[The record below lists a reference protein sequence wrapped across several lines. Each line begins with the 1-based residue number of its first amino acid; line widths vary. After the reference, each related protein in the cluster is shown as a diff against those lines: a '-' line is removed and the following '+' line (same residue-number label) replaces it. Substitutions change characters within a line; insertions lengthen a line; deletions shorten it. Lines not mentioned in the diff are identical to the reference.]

1 MIKISNKLRLSIIF
15 IFVVAIISGCSA
27 NSKIAESI
35 SQNNEESF
43 ISTSEENAY
52 SENEANNLS
61 IDILKLNDNYRTSL
75 NSNGGYEY
83 FLKDDN
89 YYSLGQYISK
99 EKSNEYQ
106 VGWNRNDVNF
116 QYPIYLTFGEFIKA
130 VGPIPVPEYGPQDT
144 VIGINH
150 TTLGL
155 NEAQIAG
162 YSIRIYSIDDP
173 QYYLRLI
180 PSPNEIIDINLKNVK
195 QFQMTDSNGN
205 NIQQVIGYSEY
216 GVDYYC
222 PDFYN
227 LKQGEKYTVSW
238 FEGTTYNEY
247 EMIADSP
254 YYDVNWVK
262 PGTNNCKYN
271 IEGEL
276 HKEGYAVFDL
286 SDIPS
291 GVYRTDMGGFICIA
305 D

>member
-1 MIKISNKLRLSIIF
+1 MIII
-15 IFVVAIISGCSA
+15 IH
-27 NSKIAESI
+27 
-35 SQNNEESF
+35 
-43 ISTSEENAY
+43 
-52 SENEANNLS
+52 
-61 IDILKLNDNYRTSL
+61 
-75 NSNGGYEY
+75 
-83 FLKDDN
+83 
-89 YYSLGQYISK
+89 ISK

-195 QFQMTDSNGN
+195 QFQMTDS
-205 NIQQVIGYSEY
+205 
-216 GVDYYC
+216 
-222 PDFYN
+222 
-227 LKQGEKYTVSW
+227 
-238 FEGTTYNEY
+238 
-247 EMIADSP
+247 P